1 MSDLTPREHA
11 LRVAVLDVLADE
23 VNAGYKAARKEAEPA
38 FAEVRKGGTP
48 QQEALLP
55 DGTKIGLISIR
66 GGGAAVTPD
75 EAAVTA
81 WVREHNPEGIEDYL
95 IPQAVQSADVVALV
109 KAYYPELVASRVR
122 GPVHKALIDEARSGG
137 GYVVDPDSGEKG
149 KIADVAEGD
158 PSGAFA
164 WRPGPEA
171 RDKII
176 AAWRHGDLRGVD
188 LGPLAL
194 PAGGVADD

>member
-1 MSDLTPREHA
+1 MNPREHA

-55 DGTKIGLISIR
+55 DGTKLGLISIR
-66 GGGAAVTPD
+66 GGGTVVTPD
-75 EAAVTA
+75 EAAVLA
-81 WVREHNPEGIEDYL
+81 WVAEHNPEGIEDYL

-109 KAYYPELVASRVR
+109 KAYFPELVATRVR
-122 GPVHKALIDEARSGG
+122 GPVHKALVDEAKVSG
-137 GYVVDPDSGEKG
+137 GYVVDPGGGEKG
-149 KIADVAEGD
+149 KIAEVSEGD
-158 PSGAFA
+158 PTGAFA

-176 AAWRHGDLRGVD
+176 AAWQRGDLRGVE

-194 PAGGVADD
+194 PGGEAGD